1 MSFLETLK
9 VGRCF
14 RAGTDAEL
22 WAVHEV
28 SLAIP
33 QGSFVALT
41 GPSGSGKTTLLG
53 LLGGL
58 DNPSRGHVLF
68 EGIDLGGC
76 SDVQLTRV
84 RRQVG
89 FVFQNVSLIPRLPL
103 WENVTYHLIPRGASR
118 AERSEIA
125 RALLYRFGMAEKLDK
140 AAGELS
146 AGEQQR
152 AAIAR
157 ALAGRP
163 RVILADEPTSNL
175 DQSARR
181 ILSALFQEFRACGNT
196 VVVCTHDIELV
207 SQATLVCELERGRLK
222 T

>member
-1 MSFLETLK
+1 MTFLETLK
-9 VGRCF
+9 VGKCF
-14 RAGTDAEL
+14 QAGTDAEL
-22 WAVHEV
+22 WAVNEV

-58 DNPSRGHVLF
+58 DNPSRGQVLL

-76 SDVQLTRV
+76 SDVQLTRA
-84 RRQVG
+84 RRQMG
-89 FVFQNVSLIPRLPL
+89 FVFQNASLIPRLPL
-103 WENVTYHLIPRGASR
+103 WENVTYHLIPRGAPR
-118 AERSEIA
+118 AERFEIA
-125 RALLYRFGMAEKLDK
+125 RDLLGRFGMAEKLGK
-140 AAGELS
+140 TAAELS

-175 DQSARR
+175 DPSARGT
-181 ILSALFQEFRACGNT
+181 LSALLQEFRAGGNT
-196 VVVCTHDIELV
+196 VVVCTHEMELV
-207 SQATLVCELERGRLK
+207 SQATMVCELERGKLK
-222 T
+222 A